1 MDIENNYEQE
11 LVFKI
16 ENENKIKEQKK
27 KERKVVKLATE
38 QSKRLMMDRINGRTG
53 DC

>member
-11 LVFKI
+11 LIFKIKI
-16 ENENKIKEQKK
+16 ENKTNSQNK
-27 KERKVVKLATE
+27 KEKKVVKMAVE
-38 QSKRLMMDRINGRTG
+38 QSKKLMLDRINGRTG

>member
-16 ENENKIKEQKK
+16 EKQNK
-27 KERKVVKLATE
+27 KEKKVVKLATE